1 MSGDIEVR
9 QVVLAGL
16 VRRAAARLI
25 DALCMLMLCA
35 LTGLAAGIA
44 LAILAV
50 GGQIDPIFGTEGAE
64 LAVLLVVSMVVLA
77 VVLVYRYESVAT
89 ARRGQT
95 LAKRGFSIAVVS
107 FPYRGEQGLS
117 RRRSRI
123 RWAVPHGAFMVA
135 GSAGMAS
142 SAALGVWGLV
152 VGAGAAAAGWTAVYA
167 SVLLDD
173 DRRGWHD
180 KLAGTVVVT
189 VGDDGVQPLFAEPD
203 ADERRSEPERAPAA
217 GSPRRLRK
225 AVGAA
230 RVALVTAA
238 AAAAVSSCAYLL
250 LSASGSLGIEEPD
263 DTGTRPDF
271 QGGNYRKV
279 SNPDGDLCWREEDSD
294 VYYCDLV
301 SIGGLQW
308 DTGDL
313 GYATRR
319 AVHLGSGMLCV
330 MSEGGVRCWE
340 WSPAVQP
347 RPARTPDGAEFHLL
361 SWAMEA
367 SCAGRLV
374 GFVVAMVGRLCDGG
388 LLDGGR
394 RPAELPAG
402 HPPVPSG
409 CRAGRRAAMEQ
420 RARNSL
426 VVPARIWGPLS
437 EPAGWAFVAVVAVA
451 GSLGLAG
458 LNGGPQALGRGRR

>member
-361 SWAMEA
+361 V
-367 SCAGRLV
+367 GDG
-374 GFVVAMVGRLCDGG
+374 GFVCGQTPDYVTVVCWTVGVGQQSYRQATHRFRDGSRWFMNGASGAVDDEPGFWMRHPGTKEGG
-388 LLDGGR
+388 LFDAFTGAVLFR
-394 RPAELPAG
+394 LPNELA
-402 HPPVPSG
+402 PP
-409 CRAGRRAAMEQ
+409 
-420 RARNSL
+420 
-426 VVPARIWGPLS
+426 
-437 EPAGWAFVAVVAVA
+437 EPETT
-451 GSLGLAG
+451 
-458 LNGGPQALGRGRR
+458 P